1 MLEAGV
7 VFSRFLHYAA
17 VLILFGISLFPLYT
31 YSGRAGGQPAPVTRR
46 LRLAVSSVTFAA
58 LLSGGFLF
66 ACVAANMA
74 GTPSGGLRLG
84 KPLCGVGGSRFWEMS
99 IAPLP
104 FLVVLFPPPLP

>member
-31 YSGRAGGQPAPVTRR
+31 YSGRAGGPPAPVTRR

-66 ACVAANMA
+66 GGVAAHMA
-74 GTPSGGLRLG
+74 GPRGGGLALG
-84 KPLCGVGGSRFWEMS
+84 TLLSGFGGARFWGRS
-99 IAPLP
+99 FRPL
-104 FLVVLFPPPLP
+104 LV

>member
-66 ACVAANMA
+66 AWVSAHIAGKPRGGLGL
-74 GTPSGGLRLG
+74 GTPLFPVWGT
-84 KPLCGVGGSRFWEMS
+84 RFLEMS
-99 IAPLP
+99 IAR
-104 FLVVLFPPPLP
+104 FLFFVI